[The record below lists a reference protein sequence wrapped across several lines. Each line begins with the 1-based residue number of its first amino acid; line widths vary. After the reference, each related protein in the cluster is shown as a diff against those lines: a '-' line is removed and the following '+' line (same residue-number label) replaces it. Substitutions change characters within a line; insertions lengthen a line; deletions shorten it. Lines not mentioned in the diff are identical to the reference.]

1 MKAANKVLLNT
12 VVLYGRMLVTMGITL
27 YSTRLVLDGLGT
39 ADYGIFNLIAG
50 VIAMLSFLNSAMA
63 TSTQRYLSFH
73 QGKRDIDMQKK
84 VFKNSLF
91 MHICLGI
98 GIVIL
103 LEGLG
108 LLLFDGLLNIPG
120 NRVSSA
126 KVIYHFMSLTVFFT
140 IIAVPFNG
148 SLVAH
153 ENMVWVA
160 LVNITETVLKLLI
173 AILLGSVS
181 GDRLITYGFLMAL
194 ITVVSFGMYATFCFK
209 KYSECTISKA
219 VPFDRP
225 LMKELTSFAGWNLFG
240 SLCSLGRTQGLAVL
254 LNIFFG
260 TVVNAAYGIAN
271 QVASQLSFFS
281 ETLLRAINPQIMKSE
296 GASDRERVL
305 KLSMIASKFSFFLLA
320 IFAIPCIF
328 EMKEILGLWLKVVPA
343 YTVVFCSLI
352 LACMLV
358 KQLTIGVQSALQA
371 TGEIK
376 VYQIVVGT
384 TLLMNLP
391 IAWLLLT
398 LHLPAYSVLIS
409 YMFIEV
415 LSCTLRLYFAK
426 IKGGL
431 SINQY
436 VNRVFAKEALPLLF
450 SLAACWVS
458 VQFIQI
464 PLRFL
469 FTGAFSAFVFI
480 VSIYFFGLC
489 DDEREIFGR
498 IFITVKKKFAN
509 EAGIL

>member
-12 VVLYGRMLVTMGITL
+12 GVLYGRMLVTMGITL
-27 YSTRLVLDGLGT
+27 YSTRLVLDGLGS

-73 QGKRDIDMQKK
+73 QGKKDVDMQKK

-91 MHICLGI
+91 MHICLGV
-98 GIVIL
+98 GIVIA

-108 LLLFDGLLNIPG
+108 FLLFDGVLNIPA
-120 NRVSSA
+120 NRVDA
-126 KVIYHFMSLTVFFT
+126 ARTIYHFMSLTVFFT

-160 LVNITETVLKLLI
+160 VVNITETILKLAI
-173 AILLGSVS
+173 AILLVSVT

-194 ITVVSFGMYATFCFK
+194 ITVVSFGMYALFCFK
-209 KYSECTISKA
+209 KYPECTLSKR
-219 VPFDRP
+219 VPFDRA

-254 LNIFFG
+254 LNVFFG

-271 QVASQLSFFS
+271 QVASQLNFFS

-296 GASDRERVL
+296 GAADRGRVL

-328 EMKEILGLWLKVVPA
+328 EMKSILALWLKTVPE
-343 YTVVFCSLI
+343 YTAVFCSLI
-352 LACMLV
+352 LVCMLV

-371 TGEIK
+371 TGEIRA
-376 VYQIVVGT
+376 YQIVVGT

-391 IAWLLLT
+391 IAWVLLT
-398 LHLPAYSVLIS
+398 FRLPAYSVLVS

-415 LSCTLRLYFAK
+415 LSCALRLYFAK

-431 SINQY
+431 SISQY
-436 VNRVFAKEALPLLF
+436 ANRVFLKEALPLLF

-469 FTGAFSAFVFI
+469 FTGAFSAFVFLI
-480 VSIYFFGLC
+480 SIYFFGLC

-498 IFITVKKKFAN
+498 IFITVKKKFVN

>member
-1 MKAANKVLLNT
+1 
-12 VVLYGRMLVTMGITL
+12 
-27 YSTRLVLDGLGT
+27 
-39 ADYGIFNLIAG
+39 
-50 VIAMLSFLNSAMA
+50 
-63 TSTQRYLSFH
+63 
-73 QGKRDIDMQKK
+73 
-84 VFKNSLF
+84 
-91 MHICLGI
+91 
-98 GIVIL
+98 
-103 LEGLG
+103 
-108 LLLFDGLLNIPG
+108 
-120 NRVSSA
+120 
-126 KVIYHFMSLTVFFT
+126 
-140 IIAVPFNG
+140 
-148 SLVAH
+148 
-153 ENMVWVA
+153 
-160 LVNITETVLKLLI
+160 
-173 AILLGSVS
+173 
-181 GDRLITYGFLMAL
+181 
-194 ITVVSFGMYATFCFK
+194 
-209 KYSECTISKA
+209 
-219 VPFDRP
+219 
-225 LMKELTSFAGWNLFG
+225 
-240 SLCSLGRTQGLAVL
+240 
-254 LNIFFG
+254 
-260 TVVNAAYGIAN
+260 
-271 QVASQLSFFS
+271 
-281 ETLLRAINPQIMKSE
+281 
-296 GASDRERVL
+296 
-305 KLSMIASKFSFFLLA
+305 
-320 IFAIPCIF
+320 
-328 EMKEILGLWLKVVPA
+328 
-343 YTVVFCSLI
+343 
-352 LACMLV
+352 
-358 KQLTIGVQSALQA
+358 LTIGVQSALQA

-498 IFITVKKKFAN
+498 IFITVKKKFVN